1 MAKQS
6 MTASRPRLNLSTDE
20 LVYGLNP
27 DSPQVATTT
36 PSEVPKA
43 ETGKTVNR
51 VVFTNQ
57 LQPEVYVALRQYEY
71 WAHTGIHEIL
81 HEALTA
87 YLADKP
93 EAKQALPDKVAV
105 KVLKG
110 LQAKPK

>member
-20 LVYGLNP
+20 LVYGLSP
-27 DSPQVATTT
+27 DSPQAPAST
-36 PSEVPKA
+36 PPEEPKS
-43 ETGKTVNR
+43 ETGKTTVSR

-81 HEALTA
+81 HEALLA

-93 EAKQALPDKVAV
+93 
-105 KVLKG
+105 
-110 LQAKPK
+110 

>member
-20 LVYGLNP
+20 LVYGLSP
-27 DSPQVATTT
+27 DSPQSSAPTH
-36 PSEVPKA
+36 PEEPKS
-43 ETGKTVNR
+43 ETGKTVSR

-93 EAKQALPDKVAV
+93 ESKQVLPDKVAA

>member
-20 LVYGLNP
+20 LVYGLNS
-27 DSPQVATTT
+27 DSPQVPVPT
-36 PSEVPKA
+36 PTEIPKS
-43 ETGKTVNR
+43 ETGKAVSR

-81 HEALTA
+81 HEALVA

-93 EAKQALPDKVAV
+93 EAKQALPDKVAA

-110 LQAKPK
+110 LQAKLK